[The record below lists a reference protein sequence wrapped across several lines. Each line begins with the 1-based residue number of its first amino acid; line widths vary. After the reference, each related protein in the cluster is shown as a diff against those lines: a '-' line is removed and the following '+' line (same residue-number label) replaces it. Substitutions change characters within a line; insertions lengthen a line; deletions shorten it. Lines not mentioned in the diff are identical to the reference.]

1 LNSFENESTEGQRTS
16 AGLDSSSTESI
27 VSGEN
32 RTVSTTD
39 SSTEPVSVDAEGSI
53 PADAEPVQDSTS
65 PANVLDV
72 SISGKTIGA
81 EKIASNGSEDKDEQS
96 SLENGNVSV
105 AAHNVEV
112 AQNEYDLERADDI
125 LVDESSTEDEE
136 TAVRGWRA
144 LSRTQIWTGV
154 AFWAVILLGV
164 ALRFWG
170 LGTRPL
176 HHDES
181 LHAYFSM
188 ILLRDNVD
196 NWRACF
202 TSAAVSCYRY
212 DPLTHGPFQFHIIA
226 LVYQISAWLGAPDHG
241 INTTTVR
248 IAAATFGS
256 VMVALPYFLRDYLG
270 KMGAWLAC
278 LLLAASPGL
287 VYYSRFARE
296 DIYMACFTVL
306 TVVATARYVRD
317 RKMGWLVT
325 AALAFTLAYATKEST
340 FLVIGLFGSFL
351 GALLVWELGVRWVP
365 WHRRAVPNAAE
376 HDPEESDPA
385 HGALEETPLA
395 TVAVQEGRR
404 RFWPRTAAP
413 WLVLCYFV
421 VMGLLAK
428 WVLGLAGNLSRYITA
443 STVNTNHANVVVGQL
458 KQTTQVILPWL
469 GILLVILVVYLL
481 IRDQFRMPPEGRH
494 GLAKRI
500 DPKQQPLL
508 DTIVTMPWTHWFF
521 AVVLSWFLFMLLF
534 TVLFTNIA
542 TGIGDGI
549 WQGLYYWL
557 QQQNVARGGQPWY
570 YYLLLIPLYEQIGVV
585 FGLAGVVYVLFRPT
599 RLRLFLAYWFL
610 GNLVIY
616 TWAGEKMPWLM
627 IHITIPMLILAA
639 IALQPAASVLWQVLA
654 QRFSRS
660 SKSVATAETQVAVA
674 GDQPEAQV
682 VHTSSARRLHPSL
695 LVSSL
700 IVLGAL
706 LLLAPTLQNMY
717 QVSYV
722 HAADAPHEMMI
733 YVQTS
738 TDINTVMDKIQAI
751 DQKLYHGTHTV
762 PIGVTNDTTW
772 PFAWYLRDYTNV
784 CYQYPT
790 GCQATASTYPIILGS
805 GGELLSMQQQYAQ
818 TYQYHQYHL
827 RTQWDQGYMPPPCVK
842 SATNDCSTP
851 QPYVGVGPGLWL
863 SYGDNPPKG
872 ATFNLWR
879 AASNIWQ
886 WWWERKPFGAVDGSY
901 DMGLFISNQAASSAG
916 VKP

>member
-1 LNSFENESTEGQRTS
+1 LNSFENEPAEGQRTS
-16 AGLDSSSTESI
+16 AGLDSSSSEGI

-32 RTVSTTD
+32 RTVPTTD
-39 SSTEPVSVDAEGSI
+39 SSAEPVSVDVEGSI
-53 PADAEPVQDSTS
+53 SADV
-65 PANVLDV
+65 
-72 SISGKTIGA
+72 
-81 EKIASNGSEDKDEQS
+81 
-96 SLENGNVSV
+96 
-105 AAHNVEV
+105 
-112 AQNEYDLERADDI
+112 
-125 LVDESSTEDEE
+125 
-136 TAVRGWRA
+136 VRGWHGWHA
-144 LSRTQIWTGV
+144 PSRTQIWTGV
-154 AFWAVILLGV
+154 AFWAVILLGAV
-164 ALRFWG
+164 LRFWG
-170 LGTRPL
+170 LGTKPL
-176 HHDES
+176 HWDES

-188 ILLRDNVD
+188 VLLRDNVD

-202 TSAAVSCYRY
+202 TTAAVSCYRY

-278 LLLAASPGL
+278 LLLAVSPGL

-325 AALAFTLAYATKEST
+325 AALAFTLAYATKESI

-351 GALLVWELGVRWVP
+351 GALLVWELGVRW
-365 WHRRAVPNAAE
+365 
-376 HDPEESDPA
+376 
-385 HGALEETPLA
+385 
-395 TVAVQEGRR
+395 
-404 RFWPRTAAP
+404 AP

-421 VMGLLAK
+421 VVGLLAK

-481 IRDQFRMPPEGRH
+481 IRDQFRTPPEGRY
-494 GLAKRI
+494 GLAARI

-599 RLRLFLAYWFL
+599 RLRLFLVYWFL

-639 IALQPAASVLWQVLA
+639 IALQPAASVLWQTLTAFTQRPGTSAMSFADARTQGTQDTSLA
-654 QRFSRS
+654 DDE
-660 SKSVATAETQVAVA
+660 ALPA
-674 GDQPEAQV
+674 GS
-682 VHTSSARRLHPSL
+682 VHTDQSMMALGTIVQTRRLHPSL

-717 QVSYV
+717 QVSYI
-722 HAADAPHEMMI
+722 HQADAPHEMMI

-762 PIGVTNDTTW
+762 PIGVTSDTGW

-784 CYQYPT
+784 CYQFPT
-790 GCQATASTYPIILGS
+790 NCQATASTYPIILGS
-805 GGELLSMQQQYAQ
+805 GGELFAMQRQYAL
-818 TYQYHQYHL
+818 TYQYHQYHE

-842 SATNDCSTP
+842 SVTNNCSTL
-851 QPYVGVGPGLWL
+851 QPYVGVGLGLWL

-901 DMGLFISNQAASSAG
+901 DMGLFIRNQAVNSSG
-916 VKP
+916 VTP